1 MTTSPDDEA
10 TVIIRT
16 VGALGRIELNKPK
29 AINALS
35 TDMVQTIDRALR
47 QWATDTQV
55 AAVLITG
62 RGERGLCAGGDI
74 KAIHRD
80 LTEGANA
87 GNMTF
92 WADEYAMNHLIA
104 EYPKPFVAIL
114 DGITMGGG
122 VGVSVHG
129 SHRLVTETTKVGMP
143 ETGIGLFP
151 DVGGTYLLAQLP
163 SEVGMYMGLTGQP
176 VGPGAAIAYG
186 LADTYIDR
194 DRIPELVEA
203 LEAEAFAVDTV
214 IARFAEEAP
223 ENELSVAEGWIAA
236 CFSAD
241 SVVEIIDRL
250 RQHPN
255 EDAQKTAELLG
266 TKSPRSLAVTFEM
279 IRTAK
284 DMKLEEVLERDLRA
298 ASEIGRRP
306 DLTEGIRAQVID
318 KDRNPQWDPPTLA
331 GITEDEIRAI
341 LDTEQERTVFP

>member
-1 MTTSPDDEA
+1 MATSPDDEA

-35 TDMVQTIDRALR
+35 TDMVQTIDAALR
-47 QWATDTQV
+47 QWQTDTQV

-80 LTEGANA
+80 ISEGTNA
-87 GNMTF
+87 ENMTF
-92 WADEYAMNHLIA
+92 WADEYAMNHAIA
-104 EYPKPFVAIL
+104 EYPKPYVAIL

-129 SHRLVTETTKVGMP
+129 SHRLVTETTKIGMP
-143 ETGIGLFP
+143 ETGVGLFP

-163 SEVGMYMGLTGQP
+163 SEVGMYMGLTGEP
-176 VGPGAAIAYG
+176 VGAGAAIAYG

-194 DRIPELVEA
+194 DRIPELIEA

-214 IARFAEEAP
+214 IARFAEEPP

-250 RQHPN
+250 RRHPN
-255 EDAQKTAELLG
+255 EDAQKTADLLE
-266 TKSPRSLAVTFEM
+266 TKSPRSLAVTYEM

-298 ASEIGRRP
+298 ATEIGKRP
-306 DLTEGIRAQVID
+306 DLVEGIRAQVID

-341 LDTEQERTVFP
+341 LDTEQERTVFS

>member
-35 TDMVQTIDRALR
+35 TDMVQAVDAALQ

-80 LTEGANA
+80 IVSGSKDS
-87 GNMTF
+87 MTF
-92 WADEYAMNHLIA
+92 WADEYAMNYAIS
-104 EYPKPFVAIL
+104 EYPKPYVAIL

-129 SHRLVTETTKVGMP
+129 SHRIVTETTKVGMP

-151 DVGGTYLLAQLP
+151 DVGGTYLLAHVR

-176 VGPGAAIAYG
+176 VGPGAAIEYG
-186 LADTYIDR
+186 LADTYVER
-194 DRIPELVEA
+194 DRIPELIEA

-214 IARFAEEAP
+214 ISRFAGEVP
-223 ENELSVAEGWIAA
+223 ENELAVAEGWIAA

-241 SVVEIIDRL
+241 SVPEIITRL
-250 RQHPN
+250 RAHPN
-255 EDAQKTAELLG
+255 ADAQATADLLE

-284 DMKLEEVLERDLRA
+284 SMKLKDVLERDFRA
-298 ASEIGRRP
+298 AVEIGKRP
-306 DLTEGIRAQVID
+306 DLAEGIRAQVID
-318 KDRNPQWDPPTLA
+318 KDRDPHWNPPTLA
-331 GITEDEIRAI
+331 GITADEVSAI
-341 LDTEQERTVFP
+341 LDTEQERTVFS